1 MKILELKN
9 LTKTYGKNRGVINL
23 NLTINEGEIVG
34 FIGPNGSG
42 KSTTMRTVL
51 GFQSITSG
59 AIELFGKDISLLKEK
74 NLANIGYMPSETMF
88 YPDMKVKD
96 IIKYSQDLRKM
107 DCTAEAD
114 KLVKR
119 LNLDVNKK
127 IHELSLGN
135 KKKVSI
141 VCAFQH
147 NPKLYILD
155 EPTSGLD
162 PLIQQEFFK
171 LIKEKNENG
180 ATVLLSSHVL
190 FEVQNYA
197 HTVVF
202 IKEGEILKIGSIDE
216 ILKNRSKK
224 VKITGLKQSI
234 KFDGIANISKFN
246 NETVFTFNGNPQDL
260 IRALDNYDFENINI
274 EDPDLEEIFSTY
286 YGG

>member
-9 LTKTYGKNRGVINL
+9 LTKAYGKKRGVKNL

-34 FIGPNGSG
+34 FVGPNGAG
-42 KSTTMRTVL
+42 KSTTMRTIL
-51 GFQSITSG
+51 GFQTVTSG
-59 AIELFGKDISLLKEK
+59 SIELFGKEHGLLKDK
-74 NLANIGYMPSETMF
+74 NLVNIGYMSSEAMF
-88 YPDMKVKD
+88 YPDMKVKE
-96 IIKYSQDLRKM
+96 IIQYSQDLRNM
-107 DCTAEAD
+107 NCTVEAN

-127 IHELSLGN
+127 INELSLGN

-147 NPKLYILD
+147 NPKFYILD

-190 FEVQNYA
+190 SEVQNYA
-197 HTVVF
+197 HKVVF
-202 IKEGEILKIGSIDE
+202 IKEGEILKIGSINE
-216 ILKNRSKK
+216 ILQNRTKK

-234 KFDGIANISKFN
+234 KFDGISDIREYD
-246 NETVFTFNGNPQDL
+246 NEIVFTFNGDPQYL
-260 IRALDNYDFENINI
+260 IRKLNNYDFENINI
-274 EDPDLEEIFSTY
+274 DDPDLEEIFSMY

>member
-9 LTKTYGKNRGVINL
+9 LTKAYGKKRGVKNL

-34 FIGPNGSG
+34 FVGPNGAG
-42 KSTTMRTVL
+42 KSTTMRTIL
-51 GFQSITSG
+51 GFQTVTSG
-59 AIELFGKDISLLKEK
+59 SIELFGKEHGLLKDK
-74 NLANIGYMPSETMF
+74 NLANIGYMPSEAMF
-88 YPDMKVKD
+88 YPDMRVKE
-96 IIKYSQDLRKM
+96 IIQYSQDLRNM
-107 DCTAEAD
+107 NCTVEAN

-127 IHELSLGN
+127 INELSLGN

-147 NPKLYILD
+147 NPKFYILD

-190 FEVQNYA
+190 SEVQNYA
-197 HTVVF
+197 HKVVF
-202 IKEGEILKIGSIDE
+202 IKEGEILKIGSINE
-216 ILKNRSKK
+216 ILQNRTKK

-234 KFDGIANISKFN
+234 KFDGISDIREYD
-246 NETVFTFNGNPQDL
+246 NEIVFTFNGDPQYL
-260 IRALDNYDFENINI
+260 IRKLNNYDFENINI
-274 EDPDLEEIFSTY
+274 DDPDLEEIFSIY

>member
-9 LTKTYGKNRGVINL
+9 LTKAYGKKRGVKNL

-34 FIGPNGSG
+34 FVGPNGAG
-42 KSTTMRTVL
+42 KSTTMRTIL
-51 GFQSITSG
+51 GFQTVTSG
-59 AIELFGKDISLLKEK
+59 SIELFGKEHGLLKDK
-74 NLANIGYMPSETMF
+74 NLVNIGYMSSEAMF
-88 YPDMKVKD
+88 YPDMKVKE
-96 IIKYSQDLRKM
+96 IIQYSQDLRNM
-107 DCTAEAD
+107 NCTVEAN

-127 IHELSLGN
+127 INELSLGN

-147 NPKLYILD
+147 NPKFYILD

-162 PLIQQEFFK
+162 PLIQQEIFK

-190 FEVQNYA
+190 SEVQNYA
-197 HTVVF
+197 HKVVF
-202 IKEGEILKIGSIDE
+202 IKEGEILKIGSINE
-216 ILKNRSKK
+216 ILQNRTKK

-234 KFDGIANISKFN
+234 KFDGISDIREYD
-246 NETVFTFNGNPQDL
+246 NEIVFTFNGDPQYL
-260 IRALDNYDFENINI
+260 IRKLNNYDFENINI
-274 EDPDLEEIFSTY
+274 DDPDLEEIFSMY